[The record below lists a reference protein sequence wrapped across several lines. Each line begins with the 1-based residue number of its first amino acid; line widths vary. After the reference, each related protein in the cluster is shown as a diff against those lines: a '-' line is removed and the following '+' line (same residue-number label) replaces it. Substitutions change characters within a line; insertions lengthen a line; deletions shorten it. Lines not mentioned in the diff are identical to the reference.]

1 MSEKEQVVSA
11 LAAALPDLS
20 TAEIADKIE
29 RPKDSKNG
37 DFAFPAFFLAKT
49 LHKAPQMISQDIVAK
64 VDQSGFD
71 KVVVAG
77 PYINF
82 YLNKAKV
89 GANILEEILND
100 PEHYGE
106 LDLGHQAN
114 VPIDYSSPNIA
125 KPMGMGHLRSTMIG
139 ESIARILEK
148 VNYHLIRVDYLGDWG
163 TQFGKMMAAYKM
175 WGDSQEVQDGLK
187 NDPINTLL
195 KLYVR
200 INTEAEEHPE
210 YTDAGREWFAKLEH
224 GDKEAWRLWHWFRD
238 ISLQRFQRVYDM
250 LDVKFDSFNGEAFS
264 AQKMDEPIQLLR
276 DKDLLTKSRGAEIV
290 DLDEYNLPPL
300 LIIKSN
306 GTTTY
311 ITRDLATALFRKRM
325 YGFAKSL
332 YVVGAEQEVYFK
344 QLRMALKKM
353 GFNWWDQITHIS
365 FGLMNLNGKKMS
377 TRKGN
382 VVSLEDVLND
392 SVDLARKQI
401 SEKNP
406 NLKNP
411 DEVAKQ
417 VGIGAVIFHDLKNY
431 RRNAV
436 NFKLEDVV
444 KFEGETGPYVQY
456 ARARAGSILRK
467 GGIRDFSNVDLSQ
480 VGDEAWE
487 LISFLGQYS
496 NAIKRAAEN
505 YDPSVVAKYALELA
519 KKFNQYYAHHRILD
533 DDPAQPA
540 RLALTQAVSDVLKSA
555 LALLDV
561 KAPDEM

>member
-11 LAAALPDLS
+11 LAAALPDLT

-29 RPKDSKNG
+29 RPKDSQNG

-49 LHKAPQMISQDIVAK
+49 LHKAPQMIAQDIVAK
-64 VDQSGFD
+64 IDQSGFD

-89 GANILEEILND
+89 GDNILEEILND

-106 LDLGHQAN
+106 LDLGHKAN
-114 VPIDYSSPNIA
+114 ITIDYSSPNIA

-139 ESIARILEK
+139 EAIARILEK
-148 VNYHLIRVDYLGDWG
+148 VNYNLIRIDYLGDWG

-187 NDPINTLL
+187 SDPINTLL

-200 INTEAEEHPE
+200 INTEADEHPE

-224 GDKEAWRLWHWFRD
+224 GDKEAWRLWRWFRE

-276 DKDLLTKSRGAEIV
+276 DKNLLEKSRGAEIV
-290 DLDEYNLPPL
+290 DLDQYNLPPL

-325 YGFAKSL
+325 YGHAKSI

-353 GFNWWDQITHIS
+353 GFNWWDQITHVS

-406 NLKNP
+406 DLKNP

-436 NFKLEDVV
+436 NFKLEEVV

-456 ARARAGSILRK
+456 ARARAESILRK
-467 GGIRDFSNVDLSQ
+467 GGIRDFTNVDLSQ

-496 NAIKRAAEN
+496 NAIKRAADN

-540 RLALTQAVSDVLKSA
+540 RLALTQAVSNVLKSA